1 MDIDAVDA
9 MAATA
14 TEGAG
19 QAGQGFQ
26 DFQKGY
32 QMATGGRSGNFAQGA
47 AEGCGYQAIEG
58 MGSTVKAILFGQGID
73 DAVG

>member
-1 MDIDAVDA
+1 MGLEPGQPHDLDAIDA

-14 TEGAG
+14 TAGSEG
-19 QAGQGFQ
+19 AGQGFQ

-47 AEGCGYQAIEG
+47 VEGRGYQAIEG
-58 MGSTVKAILFGQGID
+58 GLGTALKTAL
-73 DAVG
+73 